1 MITVNIF
8 QLSLRSLDNKVQ
20 EVYLKVTDGDKSLDK
35 YSTGSFLIVNT
46 LCRGWM
52 FYCIFVFIHVYWC
65 RTRFPCQMLFVSFK
79 SNTTGVTSGAG
90 IANPSGEL
98 EFTPAFIR
106 VRIAWSFVFCEV
118 FCRSLFVP
126 FPFCVFCPSNLRI
139 LIISL
144 VSSYSP
150 YNQILIALKDTKR
163 QRIPKGQWTIQRNSS
178 KHRQDEEKQ
187 NKNTK

>member
-1 MITVNIF
+1 MI
-8 QLSLRSLDNKVQ
+8 R
-20 EVYLKVTDGDKSLDK
+20 KSLDK
-35 YSTGSFLIVNT
+35 YSAGSFLIVNT
-46 LCRGWM
+46 LCRATL

-65 RTRFPCQMLFVSFK
+65 PTRFPCQMLFVSFK

-106 VRIAWSFVFCEV
+106 VRIAWSFVFCVV
-118 FCRSLFVP
+118 FCRSLFAP
-126 FPFCVFCPSNLRI
+126 FPFCVFRPSNLRI
-139 LIISL
+139 LIIPL

-163 QRIPKGQWTIQRNSS
+163 
-178 KHRQDEEKQ
+178 
-187 NKNTK
+187 